1 MKLNFAKILTLAT
14 WLLIIVSLFN
24 VFPAALT
31 TGLQYLGIFL
41 LIAHLSEYFI
51 FKKTIAK
58 KPESPLLAFLL
69 VMIFG
74 VFYWK
79 Y

>member
-1 MKLNFAKILTLAT
+1 MKPSFAKILTLAT
-14 WLLIIVSLFN
+14 WLLIIISLFN
-24 VFPAALT
+24 VLPASLT

-41 LIAHLSEYFI
+41 LIAHLAEYII
-51 FKKTIAK
+51 FRKTIAR
-58 KPESPLLAFLL
+58 KPEQPLLAFLL
-69 VMIFG
+69 TIIFG